1 MTDGYPTGK
10 VPPPIKKT
18 PPSGARKSA
27 KRPPSG
33 IKRPPSG
40 AKRSLQRR
48 TPPQENLP
56 QAVSV
61 PQEAPASSLQYQ
73 QPVDATEMQDESI
86 DMGLYDDNFAA
97 DFNLPPTI
105 LKKKNMLIVTGVIFF
120 FGLMIGMMLGGGDNI
135 VEGLRGAVKNPEVP
149 RGRPRCGIAERGQ
162 GCVFYLMNND
172 RRELEAK
179 EFYPLVAQL
188 TGVQKFLIETGNMR
202 YGNVLIKP
210 GHIGMFNVPPV
221 Q

>member
-179 EFYPLVAQL
+179 EFYPLVFIDFIL
-188 TGVQKFLIETGNMR
+188 
-202 YGNVLIKP
+202 
-210 GHIGMFNVPPV
+210 
-221 Q
+221 